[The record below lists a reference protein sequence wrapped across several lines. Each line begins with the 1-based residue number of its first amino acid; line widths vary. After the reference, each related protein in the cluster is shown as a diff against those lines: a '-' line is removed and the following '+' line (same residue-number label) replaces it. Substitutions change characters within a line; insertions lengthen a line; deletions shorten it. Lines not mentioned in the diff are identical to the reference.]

1 MIIQGVNIWAAITG
15 SLISFIV
22 SFVWYMI
29 LFRAPYI
36 EGLGKTAEQLAKGP
50 SMLVASVLQLIGY
63 LVTAVVLAW
72 LMKRTGLQ
80 SVSQGLLL
88 AVVVWGGFV
97 AAVLGPFYAF
107 EAFSLNFFFIT
118 AGNVL
123 VSLLIMGAIFGSWK

>member
-1 MIIQGVNIWAAITG
+1 MGINIWAAVAG

-22 SFVWYMI
+22 SFIWYTI
-29 LFRAPYI
+29 VFRAPYI
-36 EGLGKTAEQLAKGP
+36 EGLGKTAEQMAKGP

-63 LVTAVVLAW
+63 LVTAFVLAW
-72 LMKRTGLQ
+72 LMQRTGLQ

-88 AVVVWGGFV
+88 ALVVWVGFV
-97 AAVLGPFYAF
+97 AAVLGPLYAF

-123 VSLLIMGAIFGSWK
+123 VTFLILGAILGGWR